1 MLTTHEDSSFGGF
14 PFSSSNPSPWHLD
27 NVQLESTDAMSESD
41 NATSDP
47 TDDGL
52 AFIIDPDLSKLPPD
66 DVSFLRQQGCLNV
79 PPRPILDEF
88 IREYFLHV
96 HPMLPLMDECV
107 FWEQYGQ
114 KKNKLSLFL
123 IQAMMFA
130 SCSVGEP
137 DGPLE
142 VLLTLL

>member
-1 MLTTHEDSSFGGF
+1 MFTANGDPSLGIYPF
-14 PFSSSNPSPWHLD
+14 PSSNPSPYNLD
-27 NVQLESTDAMSESD
+27 NVQIE
-41 NATSDP
+41 P
-47 TDDGL
+47 TDTRSEDDSMALKPTDNQL
-52 AFIIDPDLSKLPPD
+52 AFISDPDLSNLPPD

-79 PPRPILDEF
+79 PPRPILDEI

-114 KKNKLSLFL
+114 ETNKLSLFL
-123 IQAMMFA
+123 IQAMLFA
-130 SCSVGEP
+130 SCSVG
-137 DGPLE
+137 GLNYIFE